1 MRIVLIILSL
11 AAVLLVVWLG
21 ANAMDKNPLTN
32 TNASLEINGT
42 TLPTTTTT
50 THTSNSVD
58 SLTIDLVKTNARLE
72 AQIDELNKKVDQ
84 LSGMA

>member
-50 THTSNSVD
+50 HTSNSVD